1 MNSKERLATRGV
13 KGLSPYEPG
22 KPISELEREYGVRA
36 AIKLASNE
44 NPLGPSVQAVE
55 AAIAA
60 MNELARYPDGNGFAL
75 KQSLAEQLDVEPE
88 RITLGNGSN
97 DVLDLIARTFAGDKR
112 EVVYSAYAFAVYA
125 LVTQAVGAAAVVTP
139 ACEWGHD
146 LNAMLRAVTERT
158 RLVFIANPNNP
169 TGSWVDAQS
178 LERFIDALPKHVLV
192 IVDEAYAEYIDLPDY
207 PNCIA
212 WVDRYPNLIVTRS
225 FSKAYGL
232 AGLRVGYSVSHPE
245 VADLLNRVRQPFN
258 VNSVAL
264 AAARAALYDSEHLK
278 RSVEV
283 NRHGMRQL
291 TAAFERMGLNY
302 IPSAGNFVSVDVGQP
317 ATEINEGLLRNGVI
331 VRPVASYGMPSHLRV
346 SVGLERENRRFLTAL
361 QKVLPRVETA

>member
-44 NPLGPSVQAVE
+44 NPLGPSVQATE
-55 AAIAA
+55 AAAA
-60 MNELARYPDGNGFAL
+60 ALNELARYPDGNGFAL
-75 KQSLAEQLDVEPE
+75 KQALAEELDVDAGQ
-88 RITLGNGSN
+88 ITLGNGSN
-97 DVLDLIARTFAGDKR
+97 DILDLIARVFAGGKR
-112 EVVYSAYAFAVYA
+112 EVIYSTDAFAVYA
-125 LVTQAVGAAAVVTP
+125 LVTQAVGARAVVTP
-139 ACEWGHD
+139 AHDWGHD
-146 LNAMLRAVTERT
+146 LDAMRRAVTERT

-169 TGSWVDAQS
+169 TGTWLDAVS
-178 LERFIDALPKHVLV
+178 LEGFIASLPEEVFV
-192 IVDEAYAEYIDLPDY
+192 VVDEAYAEYIDLPEY
-207 PNCIA
+207 PNCIP

-232 AGLRVGYSVSHPE
+232 AGLRVGYSISHPD
-245 VADLLNRVRQPFN
+245 VAELLNRVRQPFN

-264 AAARAALYDSEHLK
+264 AAARAALYDREHLR

-291 TAAFERMGLNY
+291 TAAFERMELDY
-302 IPSAGNFVSVDVGQP
+302 IPSAGNFISVDVGQS
-317 ATEINEGLLRNGVI
+317 AAGVNEELLRNGVI
-331 VRPVASYGMPSHLRV
+331 VRPIAGYGMPNHLRV
-346 SVGLERENRRFLTAL
+346 SVGLERENRRFLTVL
-361 QKVLPRVETA
+361 QKALPRTAPA

>member
-44 NPLGPSVQAVE
+44 NPLGPSAQATE
-55 AAIAA
+55 AAGVAL
-60 MNELARYPDGNGFAL
+60 NELARYPDGNGFAL
-75 KQSLAEQLDVEPE
+75 KQALVEELDVDATQ
-88 RITLGNGSN
+88 ITLGNGSN
-97 DVLDLIARTFAGDKR
+97 DVLDLVARAFAGGKR
-112 EVVYSAYAFAVYA
+112 EVIYSAYAFAVYA
-125 LVTQAVGAAAVVTP
+125 LVTQAVGARAVVTP
-139 ACEWGHD
+139 ARDWGHD
-146 LNAMLRAVTERT
+146 LDAMRRAVTERT

-169 TGSWVDAQS
+169 TGTWLDAVS
-178 LERFIDALPKHVLV
+178 LEGFIASLPEEVFV
-192 IVDEAYAEYIDLPDY
+192 VVDEAYAEYIDLPEY
-207 PNCIA
+207 PNCIP

-232 AGLRVGYSVSHPE
+232 AGLRVGYSISHPD
-245 VADLLNRVRQPFN
+245 VAELLNRVRQPFN

-264 AAARAALYDSEHLK
+264 AAARAALYDREHLR

-291 TAAFERMGLNY
+291 TAAFERMELDY
-302 IPSAGNFVSVDVGQP
+302 IPSAGNFISVDVGQS
-317 ATEINEGLLRNGVI
+317 AAGVNEELLRNGVI
-331 VRPVASYGMPSHLRV
+331 VRPIAGYGMPNHLRV
-346 SVGLERENRRFLTAL
+346 SVGLERENRRFLTVL
-361 QKVLPRVETA
+361 QKVLPRTAPA